1 MRLALVLAAV
11 AALQQ
16 PGSDRDELRRLQK
29 EALAAHQRKD
39 VTAFLELSRALQ
51 QKLPRSNRALYNVAC
66 AEALAGNAAEA
77 VRVLNRLAARGVA
90 YDIAADADFDAIRS
104 DTGFVSAAAR
114 MKALDEPVGSGTPAF
129 TLADKTLIT
138 EGIAHDP
145 KRGDF
150 FVSSVHRRKIVRVAK
165 DGRASDFT
173 RPEHGLFSMIG
184 LAVDPRRDSLW
195 ASSQA
200 SKNMADF
207 KGEKGSFVA
216 EFDLATGALR
226 RKLGPPASLPDAA
239 LSDIALGPNGEL
251 AVADPASGRVYLLAA
266 GASELEVLID
276 RGAID
281 SAQGMAFTPDGR
293 FLFVADYGQ
302 GVVKVDVRARSAR
315 LLDTAVDA
323 ALTGIDGLV
332 WADGSLVGIQNG
344 IRPHRVVRLKLDDRL
359 ERIEDVTVLER
370 RNPHFDEPTLGV
382 RVGAELFYVASSQ
395 YEAIRQDGSLDL
407 ERLKPPVILKTRL
420 PWLTAR

>member
-1 MRLALVLAAV
+1 MRLGLVLAAV

-16 PGSDRDELRRLQK
+16 PASDRDELRRLQK

-51 QKLPRSNRALYNVAC
+51 QKLPRSNRALYNLAC
-66 AEALAGNAAEA
+66 AQALVGNTAEA
-77 VRVLNRLAARGVA
+77 VSVLDRLAARGAA
-90 YDIAADADFDAIRS
+90 YDVAADADFASMR
-104 DTGFVSAAAR
+104 TEPGFVAAAAR
-114 MKALDEPVGSGTPAF
+114 MKALDDPVGSGTPAF

-138 EGIAHDP
+138 EGLAHDP
-145 KRGDF
+145 KSGDF
-150 FVSSVHRRKIVRVAK
+150 FVSSVHRRKIVRVTK

-173 RPEHGLFSMIG
+173 ASAQHGLFSVIG
-184 LAVDPRRDSLW
+184 LAVDARRNGLW
-195 ASSQA
+195 AASQA

-226 RKLGPPASLPDAA
+226 RKLGPPAAVPDAT
-239 LSDIALGPNGEL
+239 LSDIAVGPSGEL
-251 AVADPASGRVYLLAA
+251 AVADPASGRVYLLPT
-266 GASELEVLID
+266 GASELQVLID

-302 GVVKVDVRARSAR
+302 GVVKVDVQARSAR
-315 LLDTAVDA
+315 LIDSAVDA

-359 ERIEDVTVLER
+359 ERIEEVTVLER

-382 RVGAELFYVASSQ
+382 RVGADLYYVANSQ
-395 YEAIRQDGSLDL
+395 YEAIREDGSLIL
-407 ERLKPPVILKTRL
+407 ERLRPPVVLRTRL
-420 PWLTAR
+420 PWLKR